1 MTVAVGRWRAT
12 YTPGRWMVLSG
23 PTSVVVLEPV
33 TPQWSSLVSALWDEV
48 VASSSI
54 TDLAAQLA
62 LYRIDTMPSFAAF
75 FWTEE
80 GMRSL
85 VRGAVRVVDLASG
98 SLVADGEGIQTWTE
112 VGLGGVTQVRVD
124 LPADAADESVDVEL
138 PLVVG
143 AVRAATLVLDGSP
156 AAQLTSPQLGMIPE
170 PAEWMGNPSH
180 EDDPAGADPATADP
194 AADEADP
201 DAAHPAA
208 SEADLD
214 EADSDEQWVDA
225 ETEAE
230 EGGLDGPVTEPLP
243 EPADGSGTD
252 QPEPAEEPA
261 PAMHPD
267 LLAAIENGDTQL
279 MVPPVPLGAE
289 LPPGAAVPPGL
300 FGDTDPD
307 AASEDSMIMAVV
319 CQYGHSSPQ
328 NAAVCR
334 VCGTAIAPQRPRL
347 LPRPPLAVLRA
358 SNGTTA
364 DVDRAVL
371 VGRAPSANRSTA
383 RAPRLLTLPS
393 PGHDISRTHVEV
405 VPEGWQVVVTD
416 LRSTN
421 GTVLIQPGSGER
433 QQLPS
438 GESMLVP
445 LGTVLELGD
454 GVSVLIDFPQ

>member
-1 MTVAVGRWRAT
+1 MTTAVGRWRAT

-33 TPQWSSLVSALWDEV
+33 TPQWSSLVATLWEEV

-62 LYRIDTMPSFAAF
+62 LYRIDSMPSFAAF
-75 FWTEE
+75 FWSEV

-85 VRGAVRVVDLASG
+85 VRGAVQVVDLASG
-98 SLVADGEGIQTWTE
+98 TVVADGEGIQTWSE
-112 VGLGGVTQVRVD
+112 VGLADVTQVRVD
-124 LPADAADESVDVEL
+124 LPADAADESLEVEL

-156 AAQLTSPQLGMIPE
+156 EAQLSSPQLTLVAGTDAPGDDGGAYDELGPDEPWVDEETPAEVDVDGPATEMMAEPFPESADTPGSGEPEPQEPE
-170 PAEWMGNPSH
+170 PA
-180 EDDPAGADPATADP
+180 
-194 AADEADP
+194 
-201 DAAHPAA
+201 
-208 SEADLD
+208 L
-214 EADSDEQWVDA
+214 
-225 ETEAE
+225 
-230 EGGLDGPVTEPLP
+230 
-243 EPADGSGTD
+243 
-252 QPEPAEEPA
+252 QPEPALEPG
-261 PAMHPD
+261 PAMDPD

-279 MVPPVPLGAE
+279 MAPPVSMPSEPAKG
-289 LPPGAAVPPGL
+289 PAVPPGL
-300 FGDTDPD
+300 FGDTDPLD
-307 AASEDSMIMAVV
+307 TSQDSMIMAVV

-328 NAAVCR
+328 NATVCR
-334 VCGTAIAPQRPRL
+334 VCGSPIAPQGPRL
-347 LPRPPLAVLRA
+347 MPRPPLAVLRA

-371 VGRAPSANRSTA
+371 VGRAPAANRSTA
-383 RAPRLLTLPS
+383 RAPRLLAVPS

-405 VPEGWQVVVTD
+405 APEGWQVVVTD

-438 GESMLVP
+438 GESLSVP
-445 LGTVLELGD
+445 LGTVMELGD
-454 GVSVLIDFPQ
+454 GVTVLIDFPQ